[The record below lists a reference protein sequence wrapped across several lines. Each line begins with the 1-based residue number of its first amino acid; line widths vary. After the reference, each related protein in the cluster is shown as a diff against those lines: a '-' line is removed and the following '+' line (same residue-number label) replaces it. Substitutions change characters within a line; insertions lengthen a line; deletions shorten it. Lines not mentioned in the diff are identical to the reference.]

1 LRHYGV
7 TDSLVSP
14 QQMAFAEWHQED
26 QSTMEAIADI
36 LNVFV
41 QQFLLFLPKLIAALV
56 IFFVSLY
63 ASVLAAR
70 AVKGAMR
77 AKKVDPE
84 LSLLLAR
91 ITRISVLV
99 VGTVIALQQVDFN
112 LTGFLAGVG
121 IIGFT
126 IGFAIQDVTKNLVAG
141 MLLLWQQPFDIGD
154 SIEVSGYAGT
164 VTNISM
170 RATEIR
176 TADGIDVII
185 PNGDVYV
192 SAIRKYSDIVRR
204 RVALSVGVACD
215 SDLDLVTRAI
225 EEALATIPGV
235 ITDDPAP
242 KVMFEAF
249 GESSIDLTAYYW
261 VDLDQIGYFDGKDQ
275 GIRVVKTACEQAGI
289 DLPYPTRTLLMPQK
303 EV

>member
-1 LRHYGV
+1 MDV
-7 TDSLVSP
+7 V
-14 QQMAFAEWHQED
+14 
-26 QSTMEAIADI
+26 ADTF
-36 LNVFV
+36 NVLV
-41 QQFLLFLPKLIAALV
+41 QQILLFLPKLIAALV

-63 ASVLAAR
+63 ASVLAAK
-70 AVKGAMR
+70 AVKRAMK
-77 AKKVDPE
+77 AKKVDPM

-99 VGTVIALQQVDFN
+99 VGTVIALQRVDFN
-112 LTGFLAGVG
+112 LTGFLAGLG

-126 IGFAIQDVTKNLVAG
+126 IGFAIQDVTKNLIAG
-141 MLLLWQQPFDIGD
+141 MLLLWQQPFNIGD

-192 SAIRKYSDIVRR
+192 SAIKIFSDIQRR
-204 RVALSVGVACD
+204 RVAVSVGVACD
-215 SDLDLVTRAI
+215 SDLDLVTRTL
-225 EEALATIPGV
+225 EEALSTIPGV

-242 KVMFEAF
+242 KVLFGAF

-261 VDLDQIGYFDGKDQ
+261 VDLDQIGYLDGQDR
-275 GIRVVKTACEQAGI
+275 GIKAVKTACEQAGI
-289 DLPYPTRTLLMPQK
+289 DMPYPTRTLLMPQK

>member
-1 LRHYGV
+1 
-7 TDSLVSP
+7 
-14 QQMAFAEWHQED
+14 
-26 QSTMEAIADI
+26 MEAVADI
-36 LNVFV
+36 FNVFV

-63 ASVLAAR
+63 ASVLAAKTVKR
-70 AVKGAMR
+70 AMK

-99 VGTVIALQQVDFN
+99 VGTVIALQRVDFN
-112 LTGFLAGVG
+112 LTGFLAGLG

-192 SAIRKYSDIVRR
+192 SPIKIFSDIQRR
-204 RVALSVGVACD
+204 RVAVSVGVACD
-215 SDLDLVTRAI
+215 SDLDLVTRTL
-225 EEALATIPGV
+225 EEALSTIPGV
-235 ITDDPAP
+235 IIDDPAP
-242 KVMFEAF
+242 KVVFGAF
-249 GESSIDLTAYYW
+249 GESTIDLTAYYW
-261 VDLDQIGYFDGKDQ
+261 VDLDQIGYLDGQDR
-275 GIRVVKTACEQAGI
+275 GIKVVKTACEQAGI
-289 DLPYPTRTLLMPQK
+289 DMPYPTRTLLMPQK
-303 EV
+303 EL

>member
-1 LRHYGV
+1 MDV
-7 TDSLVSP
+7 I
-14 QQMAFAEWHQED
+14 AE
-26 QSTMEAIADI
+26 SFNI
-36 LNVFV
+36 LA

-56 IFFVSLY
+56 IFFVTLY
-63 ASVLAAR
+63 ASVLAAK
-70 AVKGAMR
+70 AVKHAME

-99 VGTVIALQQVDFN
+99 IGTVIALQQVDFN
-112 LTGFLAGVG
+112 LTGFLAGLG

-126 IGFAIQDVTKNLVAG
+126 IGFAIQDVSKNIIAG

-154 SIEVSGYAGT
+154 VIEVSGHAGT

-176 TADGIDVII
+176 TFDGLDVII

-192 SAIRKYSDIVRR
+192 SAIKKYSDIVRR
-204 RVALSVGVACD
+204 RVALSVGVACN
-215 SDLDLVTRAI
+215 SDLDLVTRTL
-225 EEALATIPGV
+225 EEALSTIPGV

-242 KVMFEAF
+242 KVMFGAF
-249 GESSIDLTAYYW
+249 GESTIDLTAYYW
-261 VDLDQIGYFDGKDQ
+261 VDLDQIGYLDGKDQ
-275 GIRVVKTACEQAGI
+275 GIKAVKTACEQAGI
-289 DLPYPTRTLLMPQK
+289 DMPYPTRTVLMPQR
-303 EV
+303 ET